1 MRPASASETAR
12 KDDLPP
18 APRVERRLRAK
29 GRLAGAL
36 ALLLA
41 LPALGVAGLLG
52 PNASERVLRVCL
64 VYAVLLLI
72 FRVIGKREL
81 SRLSPF
87 ELVTLMLVPE
97 VLSNAVQAEGSVLD
111 ALAGLST
118 LFVLVVGTSTLAHRF
133 DHFEKVVEPRSTLLI
148 DHGRLLTDALNEERI
163 VPDEL
168 MSEMR
173 KNGIASISE
182 VRWAV
187 LESGGSITFVPKP
200 RAGSAGGDET
210 ARE

>member
-1 MRPASASETAR
+1 LEVRADE
-12 KDDLPP
+12 LPP
-18 APRVERRLRAK
+18 TPRIERRLGAK
-29 GRLAGAL
+29 GRLVGGL

-41 LPALGVAGLLG
+41 LPVLGMAGWLG

-97 VLSNAVQAEGSVLD
+97 VLSNAIQAEGSVLE
-111 ALAGLST
+111 ALTGLCM
-118 LFVLVVGTSTLAHRF
+118 LFVLVLATSTLAHRF
-133 DHFEKVVEPRSTLLI
+133 EGFEKVVEARSTLLI
-148 DHGRLLTDALNEERI
+148 DHGRILEDALNAERI

-168 MSEMR
+168 ISEMR
-173 KNGIASISE
+173 KNGIASVSE

-200 RAGSAGGDET
+200 KTGSPVTDELE
-210 ARE
+210 RE